1 MEKLIDVASYIYNR
15 YHQTTGEKIDEMKL
29 HKLLYFSQRE
39 SLIQNDEPMFP
50 EVFYAWK
57 YGPVLNEIRV
67 MYRNGTFSSSVD
79 ESACK
84 RIGKIMDSVV
94 ERYADKDSWSLSR
107 LTRGEVSWK
116 KSRIGIPDNENGDS
130 VMNNEDIR
138 ADAERIRVRRKC
150 LAQLA
155 SK

>member
-1 MEKLIDVASYIYNR
+1 MEKLVDIASYIYNR
-15 YHQTTGEKIDEMKL
+15 YHQTTGEQIDEMKL
-29 HKLLYFSQRE
+29 HKMLYFSQRE
-39 SLIQNDEPMFP
+39 SLIQNDEFLFP

-57 YGPVLNEIRV
+57 YGIVLKEIRV
-67 MYRNGTFSSSVD
+67 MYQEGTFTSGVD
-79 ESACK
+79 ESVCK
-84 RIGKIMDSVV
+84 RIGTIMDSVF

-138 ADAERIRVRRKC
+138 TDAERIRSRREF
-150 LAQLA
+150 LAQLTLA
-155 SK
+155 